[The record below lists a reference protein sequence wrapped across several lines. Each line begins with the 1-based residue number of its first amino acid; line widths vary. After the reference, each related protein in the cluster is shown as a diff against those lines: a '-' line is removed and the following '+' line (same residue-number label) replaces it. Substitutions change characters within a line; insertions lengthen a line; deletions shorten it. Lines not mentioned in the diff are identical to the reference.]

1 MRAVLKTLPDPH
13 QLLPQPSLHDP
24 VAASAMIVP
33 FEYPVSLICL
43 LRKLSISTPL
53 PVSPPLFT
61 LKIATVYYYYY
72 YYYYYYH

>member
-1 MRAVLKTLPDPH
+1 MRAVLKTPRDPH

-24 VAASAMIVP
+24 VAVSAMIVP
-33 FEYPVSLICL
+33 FEYPLPSFICL

-53 PVSPPLFT
+53 PVSPPRFT

-72 YYYYYYH
+72 YHYYYH

>member
-24 VAASAMIVP
+24 VAASATIVP
-33 FEYPVSLICL
+33 FEYPALSFICL

-53 PVSPPLFT
+53 PVSPPRLSLFT

-72 YYYYYYH
+72 YYH